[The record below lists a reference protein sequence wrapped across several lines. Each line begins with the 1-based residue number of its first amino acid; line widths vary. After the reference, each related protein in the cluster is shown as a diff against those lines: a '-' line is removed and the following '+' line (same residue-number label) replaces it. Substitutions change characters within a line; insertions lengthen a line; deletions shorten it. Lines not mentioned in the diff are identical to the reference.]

1 MKEFTEQPNEKKS
14 TEIDNI
20 IAEEEAKKE
29 ERSQSAAVKRR
40 EDQLKLYRGP
50 HGKWVLGYN
59 RPHAGKDN

>member
-40 EDQLKLYRGP
+40 KEQLKLYGGP
-50 HGKWVLGYN
+50 NGKWVLGYN